1 MQAQPISAFS
11 GPVRRR
17 SVYYLSGFD
26 PKGAAHYH
34 ALYRNEAVK
43 QALVSGMSIE
53 VGHRKKTA
61 EGNAFWQVTAHNPEG
76 PEGLRELVETS
87 YEFLHWDDI
96 VRDHWPRSQLRLR
109 WIIITTT
116 WLNLRHGALR
126 SMLKL
131 AWPPVVALFSPFA
144 LMFAM
149 LLVLPLLT
157 ALVFSGTSAL
167 LGVWGAG
174 TLTCITVAV
183 GIRAGRR
190 LEKKYSMFWLMRSY
204 AFTAQQAR
212 GRVPALDARLTQ
224 HANTLLNRLASNED
238 DEILVVGH
246 SSGTIMAVSILAKAL
261 RLDPQLGACGPVV
274 SLLTLGQCTPLLGC
288 LPQAQA
294 FRDDLQL
301 LATAQGIDW
310 IDFTAPPD
318 GCCFALVDPVA
329 ACGINDAAQQENRP
343 KLLSPRF
350 AEMFEPSDYAAISS
364 DKLKIHFQ
372 YLMASSKPVLYDYFS
387 ITAGNTTLAKR
398 FSEQTSI
405 TDYKGLK
412 LIKSNDKRP
421 AKSSSVGS

>member
-1 MQAQPISAFS
+1 MQAQPISALS
-11 GPVRRR
+11 GQVRRR
-17 SVYYLSGFD
+17 SVFYLSGFD

-34 ALYRNEAVK
+34 ALYRDEAGK
-43 QALVSGMSIE
+43 QARVSGMSIE
-53 VGHRKKTA
+53 VGRRQKTTQ
-61 EGNAFWQVTAHNPEG
+61 GNSFWQVTAHNPEN
-76 PEGLRELVETS
+76 PEDDDDPVETR
-87 YEFLHWDDI
+87 YEFLRWDDI
-96 VRDHWPRSQLRLR
+96 VREHWPRNQVRLR
-109 WIIITTT
+109 WVIVTTT
-116 WLNLRHGALR
+116 WLNLYHGALW

-131 AWPPVVALFSPFA
+131 AWPPVVALFLPFV
-144 LMFAM
+144 
-149 LLVLPLLT
+149 LLFSMVLGLPLLA

-167 LGVWGAG
+167 LGAWGAG
-174 TLTCITVAV
+174 ALTCIAVAAGV
-183 GIRAGRR
+183 HAGRR

-204 AFTAQQAR
+204 AFTAQQAQ

-238 DEILVVGH
+238 DEILVVAH
-246 SSGTIMAVSILAKAL
+246 SSGTMMAVSTLAKAL
-261 RLDPQLGACGPVV
+261 RLDPQLGARGPVV
-274 SLLTLGQCTPLLGC
+274 SLLTLGQCMPLLGC

-301 LATAQGIDW
+301 LATARGIDW

-329 ACGINDAAQQENRP
+329 ACGISDAAQQENRP

-350 AEMFEPSDYAAISS
+350 AEMFEPLGYAAISS
-364 DKLKIHFQ
+364 DKFKIHFQ
-372 YLMASSKPVLYDYFS
+372 YLMASNKPVLYDYFS

-412 LIKSNDKRP
+412 LIKSDDKRP
-421 AKSSSVGS
+421 AKSS